1 MSRDFR
7 NESIVL
13 EELTEGTETSHYL
26 REKKENLDSLSSGE
40 RTGNS
45 PNRKRAQACARCA
58 FGVVG
63 LGRTSVQR
71 SREVTKFTSSRT
83 VLERPATG
91 GESPVGER

>member
-45 PNRKRAQACARCA
+45 PNRMRAKPVRVAHS
-58 FGVVG
+58 G
-63 LGRTSVQR
+63 LWDQIGLLY
-71 SREVTKFTSSRT
+71 REVGKSPSSRLT
-83 VLERPATG
+83 ERFWKGRPQRVKA
-91 GESPVGER
+91 P